1 MSFVYVLRIS
11 QSNNSRCIKSPT
23 KLVLT
28 YFLVNLPYIFYRM
41 KFVIEIENTPQPKYM
56 KMINFIWKYRGNSGI
71 NCKLNYTIGSDLW
84 WCPDYIALTWIHF
97 AYARA
102 VKSHGLS
109 KYGLW
114 KYGLVLVVCC
124 SQLLS
129 FFMVLLSV
137 SDTHTQ
143 C

>member
-11 QSNNSRCIKSPT
+11 QSNNSKCIISPT

-41 KFVIEIENTPQPKYM
+41 KFVIKIENTPHPKYM

-109 KYGLW
+109 KYGL
-114 KYGLVLVVCC
+114 VLVVCC